1 MPQFEKGDR
10 VEYHP
15 IGGKTTLSLLFFR
28 DDADEVGRHGTSTS
42 TGTIERVLT
51 ERDTA
56 GSQHQHINASKEE
69 PRYEVCEREH
79 HLGRANVN
87 QIQD

>member
-15 IGGKTTLSLLFFR
+15 IG
-28 DDADEVGRHGTSTS
+28 GRHGTSTS

-51 ERDTA
+51 EPDTA

-69 PRYEVCEREH
+69 PRYEVCNEH
-79 HLGRANVN
+79 TGKTSA
-87 QIQD
+87 IKQDNIEKVLD